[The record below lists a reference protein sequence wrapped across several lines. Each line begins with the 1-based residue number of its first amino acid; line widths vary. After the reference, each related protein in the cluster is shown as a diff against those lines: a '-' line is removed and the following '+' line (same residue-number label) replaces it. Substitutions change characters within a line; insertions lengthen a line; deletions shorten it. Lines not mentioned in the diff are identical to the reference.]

1 MDDVDFSGVRNLDV
15 ELQNEPFHLF
25 IAAFVRDDDESVR
38 AFIGDDLADSDFFG
52 ASVIGF
58 IIVGIVVSA
67 ISLDL
72 ENLCEEFFHIG
83 DGGILNLIDP

>member
-38 AFIGDDLADSDFFG
+38 AFIGDDLA
-52 ASVIGF
+52 AE
-58 IIVGIVVSA
+58 
-67 ISLDL
+67 L
-72 ENLCEEFFHIG
+72 ENNGVI
-83 DGGILNLIDP
+83 I